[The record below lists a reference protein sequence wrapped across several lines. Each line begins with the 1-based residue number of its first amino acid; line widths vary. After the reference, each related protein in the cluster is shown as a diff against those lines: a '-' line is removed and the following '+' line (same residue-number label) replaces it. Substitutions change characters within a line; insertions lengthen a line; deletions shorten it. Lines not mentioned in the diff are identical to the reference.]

1 MASGSGLSGG
11 RMSWAEATARP
22 LAGATCLWQDLDGL
36 HVEAAPSAAPPTS
49 ILWGWRRDSL
59 LLRLRLD
66 GQTAY
71 VAVHDPAVQPPI
83 RTVPWS
89 LADGRVAGSAGHG
102 PDPAGGGTGATYE
115 QVVVDADGG
124 GPVTFVRPAA
134 AGARPGRDA

>member
-1 MASGSGLSGG
+1 MAPGSGLAGG
-11 RMSWAEATARP
+11 RMSWDEAAAGP

-49 ILWGWRRDSL
+49 ILWGWCGDWL
-59 LLRLRLD
+59 LVRVRLD
-66 GQTAY
+66 GQTSY
-71 VAVHDPAVQPPI
+71 VAVHDPAVQHPA

-89 LADGRVAGSAGHG
+89 PEDGRVAGSLGRG

-134 AGARPGRDA
+134 TGGRPGRDA